1 MKHRVSINRTTST
14 DLFQS
19 IINDNISEFL
29 KIQSE
34 RSVTNEQLS
43 RYRRHCGYTLLGFA
57 VTRGS
62 TAIAEYLINQKI
74 NINTSC
80 EKTGETPIH
89 TAIRYGNILFI
100 FD

>member
-1 MKHRVSINRTTST
+1 MKHRVSIYRTTST

-19 IINDNISEFL
+19 IINDNISGFL
-29 KIQSE
+29 KIKCD

-62 TAIAEYLINQKI
+62 TAIASYLIKHKI
-74 NINTSC
+74 NLNTPC
-80 EKTGETPIH
+80 EKTGETPLH
-89 TAIRYGNILFI
+89 TAIRYGNILFTL
-100 FD
+100 